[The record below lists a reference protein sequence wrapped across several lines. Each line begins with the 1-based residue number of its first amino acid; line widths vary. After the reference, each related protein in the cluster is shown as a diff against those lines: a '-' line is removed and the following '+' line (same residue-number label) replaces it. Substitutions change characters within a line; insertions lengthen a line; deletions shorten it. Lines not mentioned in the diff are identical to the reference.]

1 MQEKPKVWILEVKFK
16 CKTKEEAE
24 ILRDT
29 ILRLYWTRYQGA
41 EIKEVK
47 HNKPRDDEI

>member
-1 MQEKPKVWILEVKFK
+1 MQEEPKVWILEVKFK

-24 ILRDT
+24 ILRDS

-41 EIKEVK
+41 EIKEEK
-47 HNKPRDDEI
+47 RDGSRS